1 MFCPK
6 CATQNV
12 DGASF
17 CRSCGANIS
26 LIPHALSGKLPTETA
41 DNYRDHDWRDD
52 LRKRRRNRPPSIDAG
67 IRSLVGGIAF
77 IVVSILVAM
86 YSPGGWTW
94 WYWLLIPA
102 STFIGRGISELVRA
116 KQAGKI
122 VAGRHDG
129 VPLPPASDFPPNTY
143 FPRGQQ
149 GESGAPRTAEL
160 MPPAPSVTEGTTR
173 HLGAEAPTRTFDS
186 LEGREKPS

>member
-26 LIPHALSGKLPTETA
+26 LIPHALSGQLPTATVN
-41 DNYRDHDWRDD
+41 DDRDDWRDD

-67 IRSLVGGIAF
+67 IRNLVCGIAF
-77 IVVSILVAM
+77 IVVSILVAL
-86 YSPGGWTW
+86 YNPSGWRW

-102 STFIGRGISELVRA
+102 STFIGRGISDIIRA
-116 KQAGKI
+116 KQAAAM
-122 VAGRHDG
+122 VAAQQS
-129 VPLPPASDFPPNTY
+129 PQLQAPNPIQIPS
-143 FPRGQQ
+143 PRNT
-149 GESGAPRTAEL
+149 SAL
-160 MPPAPSVTEGTTR
+160 MPPVPSVTEGTTR
-173 HLGAEAPTRTFDS
+173 HLGAEAPTQHFDS
-186 LEGREKPS
+186 MSGGEKPS

>member
-1 MFCPK
+1 MFCPQ
-6 CATQNV
+6 CATKNV

-26 LIPHALSGKLPTETA
+26 LIPQALSGKLPTA
-41 DNYRDHDWRDD
+41 RVDDD
-52 LRKRRRNRPPSIDAG
+52 LYRGGPFPPSMGDMMRSGKRRRNRPPSIDAG
-67 IRSLVGGIAF
+67 IRNLVGGIAF

-116 KQAGKI
+116 RQAG
-122 VAGRHDG
+122 AFGAAQQS
-129 VPLPPASDFPPNTY
+129 PQLQAPNPIQIPS
-143 FPRGQQ
+143 PRNT
-149 GESGAPRTAEL
+149 SAL
-160 MPPAPSVTEGTTR
+160 MPPVPSVTEGTTR
-173 HLGAEAPTRTFDS
+173 HLGAEAPTQHFDS
-186 LEGREKPS
+186 LEGGEKPS

>member
-26 LIPHALSGKLPTETA
+26 LIPHELSGQLPAAKA
-41 DNYRDHDWRDD
+41 DDDRDHDWRSDW
-52 LRKRRRNRPPSIDAG
+52 RSRRRNRPPTIDAG
-67 IRSLVGGIAF
+67 IRNLTMGIAF
-77 IVVSILVAM
+77 VIISILVGL

-102 STFIGRGISELVRA
+102 STFIGRGISDIIRA
-116 KQAGKI
+116 KQAGALSK
-122 VAGRHDG
+122 AQ
-129 VPLPPASDFPPNTY
+129 PSPQLQAPNPTQIPS
-143 FPRGQQ
+143 PRNT
-149 GESGAPRTAEL
+149 SAL
-160 MPPAPSVTEGTTR
+160 MPPVPSVTEGTTR
-173 HLGAEAPTRTFDS
+173 HLGAEAPTQHFDS
-186 LEGREKPS
+186 LEGGEKPS

>member
-26 LIPHALSGKLPTETA
+26 LVPQALTGQLAAPDYDK
-41 DNYRDHDWRDD
+41 HDRGSR
-52 LRKRRRNRPPSIDAG
+52 RKRHREPTLDEG
-67 IRSLVGGIAF
+67 IRHFMMGLAFMIISVLVGK
-77 IVVSILVAM
+77 

-102 STFIGRGISELVRA
+102 FTLLGKGISEIIRSRQIKSA
-116 KQAGKI
+116 PS
-122 VAGRHDG
+122 VAGQRQMTTG
-129 VPLPPASDFPPNTY
+129 ARVETLPSLKT
-143 FPRGQQ
+143 GQ
-149 GESGAPRTAEL
+149 L
-160 MPPAPSVTEGTTR
+160 MTPVPSVTEGTTR
-173 HLGAEAPTRTFDS
+173 HLGAEAPTRHFDPMS
-186 LEGREKPS
+186 GEEKLP